1 MSETEPAGNA
11 MTEAAAEAELNEMMA
26 DAEVVLRET
35 TELLATCNAKMTRFN
50 GWLDRQ
56 HERFAEEERRYE
68 AQTRWV
74 VRPWSLAAFVFGLLG
89 GLLGGLLSAVM
100 ASVW

>member
-11 MTEAAAEAELNEMMA
+11 MTEAAAEAALNEMLA
-26 DAEVVLRET
+26 DAGVILRET
-35 TELLATCNAKMTRFN
+35 TELLGTCNAKMTKFN

-56 HERFAEEERRYE
+56 HERFAAEERRYE
-68 AQTRWV
+68 AQRQWM

-89 GLLGGLLSAVM
+89 GVLGGMLSAVM